1 MQYCYFKKSFSVI
14 MLLAFMLVTAGYAQ
28 DTSGSSAGGN
38 ELTGIVLDNYGR
50 ALKNVSVVYKGAT
63 DTIKTDSLGAFGY
76 SAPKAGTLVFTYP
89 DYNIREVSVKG
100 NAQQLKVKM
109 YESYIKT
116 PEMVDMLYRTI
127 DRKSVLG
134 SVATVYTSQL
144 TTTPASLYTYALPGQ
159 LAGLYTQQT
168 SGFALPQT
176 VAASS
181 SGLFGSTPSA
191 ASRTFAPVDNTEFA
205 LASRGQSPITVID
218 GVQREIASIDP
229 ESIESVSIL
238 KDALSVMGLGINS
251 SRGVLLITTKKPTG
265 GDPRITFTALS
276 GIQKSLGLPDDQ
288 LSSEQY
294 AYLYNEAL
302 TNSGLSPLYTST
314 DFAAYRDNTNQ
325 YSHPDVDWFS
335 TLLRKSSPMQ
345 AYRLNVGGGTGFAKY
360 TVSAN
365 YYQQDGMFKESSTEP
380 YSTNAQT
387 KRYIVNSNISV
398 KVTKNLYVDL
408 QLFGR
413 IQQGRTPGSEFNGL
427 IGAIYSTP
435 SNAYPIFQEN
445 GSLGGSNAQ
454 SATGPFS
461 NNLLSR
467 AQRSGYTQ
475 TNMQDVLAN
484 LDLNYNLNDFVQGLT
499 IKGKGNVSFQSASAL
514 FRTKQNSSFF
524 LRPDGTLQTVGVTT
538 PQSNVFS
545 QVATA
550 RYTFGQVA
558 LNYDRQFGK
567 HNISSSLF
575 TDFRQVTISYALS
588 STTTNRALRVAYNYD
603 GKYYAEGFV
612 NNSGY
617 NRYAPGSQNG
627 WFYAGGL
634 GWQMGEESFIK
645 DNIDWISSWK
655 WRATYGRTGNRNVD
669 EVGYYIFRQTYSTN
683 AGGWASTVGYY
694 VGDGRSYTQGY
705 NSDPLANPYITWEKA
720 DKIDVGVDIGL
731 FKDKLMITADYYNNR
746 YFDLVGV
753 RGRSTAVLGIPYTSE
768 NVGINRF
775 YGGELTLTYK
785 GNINNFNYF
794 ISANGNL
801 QQSKVVYM
809 DEISTDNPYNMR
821 TGKPVGT
828 QFGYEWT
835 GFYRDADDVAN
846 SAHIAGIA
854 TPQPGDLKYKD
865 QNNDGVVNQYDQVPI
880 SSTKPMV
887 FYGSS
892 LGFNYKGISFSM
904 ILQGVQ
910 NRMVQLYNSY
920 TRPFLGVNAAFGTP
934 SAPYGQAYQNAFGRW
949 TPETAETATL
959 PRLTL
964 ENNPNNDNTLTGTNS
979 SFYFKKANYFRLKNA
994 EIGYE
999 LPLSF
1004 VRKIKVSG
1012 IRVFVNGENLFTATD
1027 FQYGD
1032 PEVFSTNAYPIQRV
1046 FSAGLTLKL

>member
-14 MLLAFMLVTAGYAQ
+14 MMLTVMLVTAGYAQ
-28 DTSGSSAGGN
+28 DTSGTPSGGN

-50 ALKNVSVVYKGAT
+50 PLKNVSVVYKGTT
-63 DTIKTDSLGAFGY
+63 DTLKTDTLGAFGIQT
-76 SAPKAGTLVFTYP
+76 PKAGTLVFTYP
-89 DYNIREVSVKG
+89 NYNIREVKVNGTSP
-100 NAQQLKVKM
+100 QLNVKM
-109 YESYIKT
+109 YESYIKL
-116 PEMVDMLYRTI
+116 PDMVDVLYRTV

-134 SVATVYTSQL
+134 SIATVYTSQL
-144 TTTPASLYTYALPGQ
+144 TTTPGSLYLYALPGQ
-159 LAGLYTQQT
+159 LPGLYMQQT
-168 SGFALPQT
+168 GGFALPQT
-176 VAASS
+176 VAAAS

-191 ASRTFAPVDNTEFA
+191 ASRNFAPVDNTEFA
-205 LASRGQSPITVID
+205 LVSRGQTPITVID

-251 SRGVLLITTKKPTG
+251 SKGVLLITTKKPTA

-276 GIQKSLGLPDDQ
+276 GIQRPLGLPDDA
-288 LSSEQY
+288 LTSEQY

-302 TNSGLSPLYTST
+302 TNSGLSPLYTSV
-314 DFAAYRDNTNQ
+314 DFAAYRNKTDP
-325 YSHPDVDWFS
+325 YGHPDVDWFS
-335 TLLRKSSPMQ
+335 TVLRKSSPMQ
-345 AYRLNVGGGTGFAKY
+345 AYRLNVGGGTDFAKY
-360 TVSAN
+360 TISAN
-365 YYQQDGMFKESSTEP
+365 YYQQDGMFQESSSEP
-380 YSTNAQT
+380 YATNAQT

-398 KVTKNLYVDL
+398 KVTKNLFVDL

-413 IQQGRTPGSEFNGL
+413 IQQGRTPGSEFNSL

-435 SNAYPIFQEN
+435 SNAYPVFQQN
-445 GSLGGSNAQ
+445 GSLGGSTAQ
-454 SATGPFS
+454 SSTGPFS

-467 AQRSGYTQ
+467 VERSGYTQ
-475 TNMQDVLAN
+475 TNTQDVLAN
-484 LDLNYNLNDFVQGLT
+484 LDLNYNLNNFVQGLT
-499 IKGKGNVSFQSASAL
+499 VKGKGNISFQSASAL
-514 FRTKQNSSFF
+514 IRTKQNSSFF
-524 LRPDGTLQTVGVTT
+524 LRPDGSLQSIGTSS
-538 PQSNVFS
+538 PQSNIFN

-550 RYTFGQVA
+550 RYAFGQVS

-575 TDFRQVTISYALS
+575 TDFRQVTLSYSLS
-588 STTTNRALRVAYNYD
+588 ATTTNRALRVAYNYD

-617 NRYAPGSQNG
+617 NRYAPGNQFG

-655 WRATYGRTGNRNVD
+655 WRGTYGRTGNRNVD
-669 EVGYYIFRQTYSTN
+669 DVGYYVFRQTYSTN
-683 AGGWASTVGYY
+683 GGGWASNVGYPI
-694 VGDGRSYTQGY
+694 GDGRSYTFGY
-705 NSDPLANPYITWEKA
+705 DADPLANPFITWEKA

-731 FKDKLMITADYYNNR
+731 FKDKLMITADYYNNK
-746 YFDLVGV
+746 YFDVVGI
-753 RGRSTAVLGIPYTSE
+753 RGRSTALLGIPYTLE
-768 NVGINRF
+768 NVGVNRF
-775 YGGELTLTYK
+775 YGGELSLTYK

-794 ISANGNL
+794 VSANGTI
-801 QQSKVVYM
+801 QKSKVVFM

-828 QFGYEWT
+828 QFGYEWI
-835 GFYRDADDVAN
+835 GFFKDANDVAN
-846 SAHIAGIA
+846 SAHVTGLS

-865 QNNDGVVNQYDQVPI
+865 QNSDGIINQFDQVPI
-880 SSTKPMV
+880 AGTKPMV
-887 FYGSS
+887 FYGST
-892 LGFNYKGISFSM
+892 LGFNYKGLSLSM
-904 ILQGVQ
+904 IFQGVT
-910 NRMVQLYNSY
+910 NRMVQVYNSY
-920 TRPFLGVNAAFGTP
+920 SRPFLGVLSGFGTP
-934 SAPYGQAYQNAFGRW
+934 IAPYGQAYQNAFGRW

-964 ENNPNNDNTLTGTNS
+964 ENNQNNDATLSGTNS
-979 SFYFKKANYFRLKNA
+979 SFYYKNANYFRLKNA

-1004 VRKIKVSG
+1004 VRKVKVSG

-1032 PEVFSTNAYPIQRV
+1032 PEVFSTSAYPIQRV
-1046 FSAGLTLKL
+1046 ISAGLTLKL